1 MARAKP
7 PVQRLGELS
16 DGQLADFFALLAE
29 RTRGATRDGK
39 PFYTKPAASLDS
51 PRQG

>member
-29 RTRGATRDGK
+29 RSRGATRDGK
-39 PFYTKPAASLDS
+39 PFYPKRITSVGGPG
-51 PRQG
+51 RR